1 VALSGLDPVKPGS
14 SRARKRLA
22 AAYCRAPV
30 VEKRLLLFLENIGT
44 IYPTPSSHFPFP
56 SRQIQFTFTS
66 YATRVGGFG
75 LCSSGQIGGKVEMFA
90 YAWPKSGSA
99 AYLQWREK
107 QEKWI
112 LIRVQAL
119 AVCSIL
125 YLPAYYLPANLSR
138 KTETSTK
145 T

>member
-1 VALSGLDPVKPGS
+1 LPGS
-14 SRARKRLA
+14 GGRKASAFIFRKYWHYL
-22 AAYCRAPV
+22 PH
-30 VEKRLLLFLENIGT
+30 
-44 IYPTPSSHFPFP
+44 SQFPFP
-56 SRQIQFTFTS
+56 ISQS
-66 YATRVGGFG
+66 ADSVYVGGFG
-75 LCSSGQIGGKVEMFA
+75 LCSAGQIGGKVEMFA

>member
-1 VALSGLDPVKPGS
+1 LLGSGGRKASAFIFRKYWHYLPHSQLPVPIS
-14 SRARKRLA
+14 QF
-22 AAYCRAPV
+22 PV
-30 VEKRLLLFLENIGT
+30 GRFSLHLPRTPLE
-44 IYPTPSSHFPFP
+44 SE
-56 SRQIQFTFTS
+56 
-66 YATRVGGFG
+66 VGGFG
-75 LCSSGQIGGKVEMFA
+75 LCSAGQIGGKVEMFA